1 MVGQAFPPAAG
12 VPVDNPLIGSGR
24 ETSRDLLL
32 LGLIVTVGFVL
43 RFAELGTPGLIRDE
57 ALVLVAAEHGPLYIW
72 LRALTTDA
80 HPPYFYYIVKAL
92 LFMGHSDF
100 ALRLFPAAA
109 GTLSVYL
116 LYRLGRRLFDPGT
129 SLIAAALL
137 AAYPLHLQMSRL
149 LRPHPFIVCLT
160 ILAMAWLL
168 DFIRDPSRR
177 NLIRLAVLNAALL
190 LFHFNTLLIV
200 GTEAACLLAVLPFAA
215 REAVLRRY
223 LPFLG
228 ITALSLLLDLPL
240 LLLRLGKFP
249 GFDLNLSM
257 AWTLT
262 RSVVNLDKMLALFPL
277 PWVNIAGWAL
287 FAVGAASLAR
297 SRRLAALYLGA
308 FIVLPLGVLVLAKY
322 GLFYE
327 PWHIAFII
335 PALLLFCARGAG
347 ALLPCQGAAQLV
359 AAVVPCLAAVL
370 LFTVRHET
378 LYAMNSSIFGY
389 EECYKKM
396 AIHLQPHLKSP
407 AAVLFNESFERNF
420 VNWYLRQFTTTDLA
434 RNRILPTDP
443 VVTTALVADGLIYSD
458 QDHPEAVRQAADKLL
473 ADCGTPVAV
482 DELSCATITT
492 WDIARRP
499 GTVIDALPYKGRFAA
514 YAPDFL
520 RTVYQTEN
528 VQILLSPLAHTIA
541 PAAYDQPGRFTVRFE
556 NKAMSKASDMA
567 LDMVLRRSGKGHV
580 FQVFCAYDDEEPRLV
595 FDLPPDWTADTARIR
610 LQRRKPFQHLS
621 VTVAMADPESNVSF
635 YSISDSIRFEK
646 MDIAVSE
653 TDAALDADV
662 AVAMEHIGEIETV
675 PEGRF
680 RWGLGPQSTMR
691 FHLERPEPMRL
702 EMACNN
708 PIPGQ
713 TMEILVNG
721 VVLAKVGPMAA
732 QPWLAQTTPVH
743 LDFAGQAGDN
753 TVTLRYGTY
762 NHQEPAAPG
771 STFAPDDGRRLAL
784 AFTTLKLS
792 RAGEQQD
799 SFVVLA
805 R

>member
-1 MVGQAFPPAAG
+1 MDYPS
-12 VPVDNPLIGSGR
+12 IGSGR
-24 ETSRDLLL
+24 ETSRDMLL

-80 HPPYFYYIVKAL
+80 HPPYFYFIVKAL

-116 LYRLGRRLFDPGT
+116 LYRLARRLFDPGT
-129 SLIAAALL
+129 SLLAAALL

-200 GTEAACLLAVLPFAA
+200 GTEAACLLAVLPFAS
-215 REAVLRRY
+215 RTAVLRRY

-287 FAVGAASLAR
+287 FAVGAVSLAR
-297 SRRLAALYLGA
+297 TRRLTALYLGA
-308 FIVLPLGVLVLAKY
+308 FIVLPLGVLILAKY

-335 PALLLFCARGAG
+335 PALLLFCAQGAG
-347 ALLPCQGAAQLV
+347 ALLPRRGAVQL
-359 AAVVPCLAAVL
+359 AAAMVPCLAAVL
-370 LFTVRHET
+370 FFTVRHEA
-378 LYAMNSSIFGY
+378 LYAMDSSIFGY

-407 AAVLFNESFERNF
+407 SAVLFNESFERNF
-420 VNWYLRQFTTTDLA
+420 VNWYLRQFTTSDLA

-443 VVTTALVADGLIYSD
+443 VVSTALVADGPIYSD
-458 QDHPEAVRQAADKLL
+458 RDHPEAVRQAADKLL

-482 DELSCATITT
+482 NALSCATITA

-499 GTVIDALPYKGRFAA
+499 GAVIDALPYKGLFDA

-520 RTVYQTEN
+520 RTVFQAEN
-528 VQILLSPLAHTIA
+528 VQILLSPLANTIA
-541 PAAYDQPGRFTVRFE
+541 PAAYDQPGRFSARFE
-556 NKAMSKASDMA
+556 NKTRVKASA
-567 LDMVLRRSGKGHV
+567 IGLDMVLRRAGKGHV
-580 FQVFCAYDDEEPRLV
+580 FQVSCAYDDEEPRLV
-595 FDLPPDWTADTARIR
+595 FDLPPDWTAEKARIR
-610 LQRRKPFQHLS
+610 LQRRKPFTFLT
-621 VTVAMADPESNVSF
+621 VTVTMADPESNVSF
-635 YSISDSIRFEK
+635 YGISDSIRFEK
-646 MDIAVSE
+646 MDVAVSE
-653 TDAALDADV
+653 PDGVLDADV
-662 AVAMEHIGEIETV
+662 AVDMEHIGEVETV

-680 RWGLGPQSTMR
+680 RWGDGPQSAMR
-691 FHLERPEPMRL
+691 FHLDRPEPMRL
-702 EMACNN
+702 DMACNN

-713 TMEILVNG
+713 TVEILVNG
-721 VVLAKVGPMAA
+721 VVMGKVGPLAA

-753 TVTLRYGTY
+753 VVTLRYGAY

-771 STFAPDDGRRLAL
+771 STFAPDDGRPLAL

-799 SFVVLA
+799 SFVVLP